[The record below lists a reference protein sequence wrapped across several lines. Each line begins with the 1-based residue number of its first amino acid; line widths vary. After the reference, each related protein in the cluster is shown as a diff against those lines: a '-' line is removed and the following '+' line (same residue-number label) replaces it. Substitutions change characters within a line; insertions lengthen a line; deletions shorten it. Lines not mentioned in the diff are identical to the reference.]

1 MNEGCVKVI
10 NFLVIYGCTPNGGVD
25 AISNLAITVSSY
37 FLDFVKNHEQVLI
50 LPTAYDLI

>member
-1 MNEGCVKVI
+1 MNEGCVKVR

-37 FLDFVKNHEQVLI
+37 FLDFV
-50 LPTAYDLI
+50 